1 MQAGPPAPWG
11 SGGGVE
17 GRATVRQ
24 GRGEDRWQPH
34 WGAAGGGAGG
44 TLVYGR
50 GKWSTHE
57 ARWKTVRGMQQ
68 IPVTSISEVYQHT
81 LESLMLL

>member
-44 TLVYGR
+44 DTSLRERKMEHTR
-50 GKWSTHE
+50 GQMEDSQRH
-57 ARWKTVRGMQQ
+57 AAN
-68 IPVTSISEVYQHT
+68 TSYIDK
-81 LESLMLL
+81 